1 MMGND
6 RGGVGT
12 SGAGCNGA
20 TATDADAV
28 GWYVTV
34 GCAVIVGAMAF
45 WIASCGLGAIRRV
58 ATGCVAVA
66 DCMP

>member
-1 MMGND
+1 MGND

-12 SGAGCNGA
+12 CNGA
-20 TATDADAV
+20 AAIVTAVV
-28 GWYVTV
+28 GWSVTV
-34 GCAVIVGAMAF
+34 GCAVFVGGMAF

-66 DCMP
+66 DCMSGI